1 MLPDTGIISSP
12 CIFSNLML
20 RVSRHQTRARVVP
33 FPNQKP
39 WPAEKLIPR
48 KACTPHMC
56 IRHFIDSSGQSL
68 FFKKCQFML
77 EINRLHKPLTT
88 KLGNEYWLLQTRA
101 FGTNAQRLLNS
112 ALSTWNIAFR
122 TIPKLRKTVLMLDN
136 NNKNSYLRVSEG
148 WRGVERIGGT
158 N

>member
-1 MLPDTGIISSP
+1 
-12 CIFSNLML
+12 
-20 RVSRHQTRARVVP
+20 
-33 FPNQKP
+33 
-39 WPAEKLIPR
+39 
-48 KACTPHMC
+48 
-56 IRHFIDSSGQSL
+56 
-68 FFKKCQFML
+68 ML